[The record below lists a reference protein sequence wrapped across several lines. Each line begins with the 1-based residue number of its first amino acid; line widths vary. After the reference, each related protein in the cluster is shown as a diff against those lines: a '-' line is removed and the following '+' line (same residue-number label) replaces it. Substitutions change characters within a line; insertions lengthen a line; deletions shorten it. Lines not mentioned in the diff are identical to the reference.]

1 MTELNEIMVDF
12 LATAGIAGYISV
24 MARKN
29 LDRIDRRIL
38 NELQKNARIS
48 YVELGDRV
56 GLSTSPCIERVKR
69 LEADGFIARYTAIL
83 NPDLLDA
90 GLMVY
95 VEIKLEYDSKQIFEQ
110 FKQAALR
117 IPYLLECHLLSG
129 DFDYLMKVR
138 VADMP
143 EYRQLLGDILR
154 DLPGVRD
161 TRSYIVMEIIK
172 ETTQLSTDVRN

>member
-1 MTELNEIMVDF
+1 MMP
-12 LATAGIAGYISV
+12 
-24 MARKN
+24 KK

-38 NELQKNARIS
+38 DELQINARIS
-48 YVELGDRV
+48 YVELGEKI
-56 GLSTSPCIERVKR
+56 GLSTSPCLERVKR
-69 LEADGFIARYTAIL
+69 LETDGYISGYTAIL

-110 FKQAALR
+110 FKQSALR

-129 DFDYLMKVR
+129 DFDYLMKIR
-138 VADMP
+138 VADMA
-143 EYRQLLGDILR
+143 EYRELLGDILR

-172 ETTQLSTDVRN
+172 ESTRILTDVRN